1 MLFIVRG
8 KDRDK
13 DRTLRVHAETAEQ
26 AEAIGWKRG
35 LFVVEVTPADQ
46 AQSSRLERISSL
58 LWRNWRPTPADQL
71 RAFGQRVSRGQAAA
85 LLLLG
90 CVTWCLDLKVLNFI

>member
-13 DRTLRVHAETAEQ
+13 DRTLRVHAESAEQ
-26 AEAIGWKRG
+26 AESMGWKRG
-35 LFVVEVTPADQ
+35 LFVVEVTEADL
-46 AQSSRLERISSL
+46 AQRSRFERISAL
-58 LWRNWRPTPADQL
+58 LWRNWRPTQADQL
-71 RAFGQRVSRGQAAA
+71 CAFGERVSRGQAAA

-90 CVTWCLDLKVLNFI
+90 CITWCLDLRVLNYI